1 MRFRGPQALNDIY
14 SARCEADF
22 LMSSATPVVDIYPA
36 EYKIPGEHV
45 QFDCRPC
52 PASPSPNAVSGPHWR
67 SSGSPTYQYL
77 TNLRRKVH
85 AAKQVLETRFRTQ
98 AIELGFGLQ

>member
-1 MRFRGPQALNDIY
+1 MLINPLITSNLIVRSLAIMPVA
-14 SARCEADF
+14 
-22 LMSSATPVVDIYPA
+22 VVDIYPA